1 MLNRAANTRVTPA
14 PSPVKPPERCPH
26 CGSVKITTR
35 GRRLKKLETIR
46 LYQCRTCN
54 RGFTPGPAAL
64 RHKIYPVGKILDA
77 LTEYNRGH
85 SLDEVSRRMSS
96 RQGHTISPSTISRWL
111 AAHPGLTTY
120 RRLRDEGRRLY
131 SPPRLIRIVKL

>member
-1 MLNRAANTRVTPA
+1 MLNGAANTRATPA

-26 CGSVKITTR
+26 CGSRKITTR

-46 LYQCRTCN
+46 LYQCRACD
-54 RGFTPGPAAL
+54 RRFTPGPTAL
-64 RHKIYPVGKILDA
+64 RHKTYPVGQILEA

-85 SLDEVSRRMSS
+85 SLDEVSRRLSS
-96 RQGHTISPSTISRWL
+96 RHGNVISPSTISRWL

-131 SPPRLIRIVKL
+131 SPPRVIRIVKL